1 MSVTLEGRALHIFPC
16 RAKKPACLHGFKDA
30 TADPNAITDLFRRY
44 PSARQIGVAT
54 GEINQIDCLDVDPR
68 NGGNKFWEEN
78 RDRLPRTRIHETP
91 SGGHHVLFRH
101 APGLRCSSGRI
112 ADGIDVKSTG
122 GFIIWWPA
130 QFYPV
135 QEAPVAEWPEWL
147 LRLAREKQH
156 KHTAVNYERDGTLM
170 IRSPS
175 LADHEVP
182 KPLYF
187 KVLDL
192 MPDASGHNRRRVLGL
207 LNVLVRKCENR
218 NDALN
223 SIGFSFR
230 ELISAGVIDRS
241 AAESLLIDAAT
252 LNGYIAK
259 DGLCAAIATI
269 RSSLGPVDHQGPIS
283 SICEEEKAQ

>member
-1 MSVTLEGRALHIFPC
+1 MPYQVKLEGRPLAIFPC
-16 RAKKPACLHGFKDA
+16 RNKKPCLEGGYLAA
-30 TADPNAITDLFRRY
+30 TSEPDKIAALFLRCRNAE
-44 PSARQIGVAT
+44 IGVPT
-54 GEINQIDCLDVDPR
+54 GKTNGFDVLDVDPR
-68 NGGNKFWEEN
+68 HGGDKFFEEN
-78 RDRLPRTRIHETP
+78 KHRIPLTRTHKTP
-91 SGGHHVLFRH
+91 SGGWHLLFRH
-101 APGLRCSSGRI
+101 ALGLRCSSGRI
-112 ADGIDVKSTG
+112 ADGIDVRADG
-122 GFIIWWPA
+122 GFVVWWPS

-135 QEAPVAEWPEWL
+135 QEAPVSDWPAWL
-147 LRLAREKQH
+147 LELAREKQH
-156 KHTAVNYERDGTLM
+156 KHTAVDYKRDGTPM
-170 IRSPS
+170 IWQLSQ
-175 LADHEVP
+175 ADRELP

-192 MPDASGHNRRRVLGL
+192 MPDASGRDRRRVAGL

-230 ELISAGVIDRS
+230 ELISTGVIDRS

-269 RSSLGPVDHQGPIS
+269 RSGLGPVDHGR
-283 SICEEEKAQ
+283 SIPFSEEDQAP